1 MIGAGKEISNGVPMS
16 LAESA
21 GTDYV
26 CILQLT
32 DSHLFAGDSGD
43 LLGLDTL
50 DSLNSVIDLVLG
62 EISRMDLVLA
72 TGDITQDGSEDAYR
86 RFIAASLRLP
96 APCHWIPGNHD
107 NAVLMRQLGA
117 ASGLSRD
124 WVDIGNWRIVLLDS
138 SVSGSV
144 AGRLADNQLQR
155 LDDALA
161 TAGERHILVCLHHHP
176 VDIGCDWMQ
185 PIGLQNADALFS
197 RFTEQT
203 AVKAVLWGH
212 VHQEFDGK
220 REGVRLLASPSTCV
234 QFAADSED
242 FATDTLAPGYRW
254 LRLYDDGRIETEVSR
269 LPPGSYLPEPG
280 ASGY

>member
-1 MIGAGKEISNGVPMS
+1 MS

-26 CILQLT
+26 CIVQLT
-32 DSHLFAGDSGD
+32 DSHLFARDSGD

-50 DSLNSVIDLVLG
+50 DSLNSVIDLVLN
-62 EISRMDLVLA
+62 EIARMDLVLA

-86 RFIAASLRLP
+86 RFISASLRLP

-107 NAVLMRQLGA
+107 DAQLMQRLGN
-117 ASGLSRD
+117 ASGMSRD

-138 SVSGSV
+138 SIAGSV
-144 AGRLADNQLQR
+144 AGYLADSQLQR

-161 TAGERHILVCLHHHP
+161 TAGERHLMVCLHHHP
-176 VDIGCDWMQ
+176 VDIGSDWMQ
-185 PIGLQNADALFS
+185 PIGLHNSAALFDRLS
-197 RFTEQT
+197 DQS

-212 VHQEFDGK
+212 VHQEFD
-220 REGVRLLASPSTCV
+220 RVRQGVRLLATPSTCV
-234 QFAADSED
+234 QFAADSRD

-254 LRLYDDGRIETEVSR
+254 LRLYDDGRLETGVSR
-269 LPPGSYLPEPG
+269 LPPGSYLPDPDAE
-280 ASGY
+280 GY

>member
-1 MIGAGKEISNGVPMS
+1 MS

-21 GTDYV
+21 GTDHV
-26 CILQLT
+26 CVVQLT
-32 DSHLFAGDSGD
+32 DSHLFGGDSAD

-62 EISRMDLVLA
+62 EIARMDLVLA

-107 NAVLMRQLGA
+107 DAALMQRLGA
-117 ASGLSRD
+117 AAGMSRD
-124 WVDIGNWRIVLLDS
+124 WADIGNWRLVLLDS

-144 AGRLADNQLQR
+144 AGHLDERQLQR
-155 LDDALA
+155 LDDAVA
-161 TAGERHILVCLHHHP
+161 TAGERHLLVCLHHHP

-185 PIGLQNADALFS
+185 PIGLQNAEALFQ
-197 RFTEQT
+197 RLYGQT
-203 AVKAVLWGH
+203 AVKALLWGH
-212 VHQEFDGK
+212 VHQEFDDLRQGL
-220 REGVRLLASPSTCV
+220 RLLATPSTCV
-234 QFAADSED
+234 QFAAHSDD

-269 LPPGSYLPEPG
+269 LPPGSYLPDPG
-280 ASGY
+280 ATGY

>member
-1 MIGAGKEISNGVPMS
+1 MS

-21 GTDYV
+21 GTDHV
-26 CILQLT
+26 CIVQLT
-32 DSHLFAGDSGD
+32 DSHLFARDSDD

-62 EISRMDLVLA
+62 EIARMDLVLA

-107 NAVLMRQLGA
+107 NAALMQRLGS
-117 ASGLSRD
+117 ASGMSRD

-138 SVSGSV
+138 SLDGSV
-144 AGRLADNQLQR
+144 AGHLSDTQLQR
-155 LDDALA
+155 LGDALS
-161 TAGERHILVCLHHHP
+161 TAGERHLLVCLHHHP

-185 PIGLQNADALFS
+185 PIGLHNADALFARLAGQS
-197 RFTEQT
+197 
-203 AVKAVLWGH
+203 AVKALLWGH
-212 VHQEFDGK
+212 IHQAFDT
-220 REGVRLLASPSTCV
+220 EYQHMRLLATPSTCV

-242 FATDTLAPGYRW
+242 FATDTQAPGYRW
-254 LRLYDDGRIETEVSR
+254 LRLYDDGRIETDVSR
-269 LPPGSYLPEPG
+269 LPPGSYLPTPG
-280 ASGY
+280 AAGY